1 MTDFLLAFAF
11 VMTLL
16 CGYWIISRFDR
27 FLDSVNDE
35 NDDAD
40 AHHKL

>member
-40 AHHKL
+40 AHRTI